1 MKRFWATSILAI
13 FMTGFVNTLCLARS
27 TRPAD
32 EEQSRKFVPETREY
46 LNRLEKLGF
55 AGSVLIAIGGEPVLA
70 RGYGLADRERG
81 LRWDPSTISDI
92 GSITKQ
98 FTGAA
103 ILKLEE
109 KGLLHVTD
117 PITKYFENVPADK
130 SSITLHELLT
140 HSSGIVD
147 LEGRD
152 DWDPIGR
159 EEFIRLA
166 MKQPL
171 AFAPGKGYEY
181 SNGGYSL
188 LGAIIEKLTGVSY
201 EKHIREAFF
210 LPQGMYETGYIL
222 PAWGEGRMAQGY
234 RGNELWG
241 TILGRPMDTDG
252 PYWVLRANGGIHSNC
267 YDMLRWAQALM
278 DGRPLHPESMAKYWA
293 PHVSE
298 GGDSF
303 YGYGWSIVTAPGGL
317 KVITHNGGNGIFF
330 ADLALVPQAKLVI
343 FLQTNVVADMP
354 GSQQLLAQIGQRIT
368 ADKAYPDIP
377 KVVDVP
383 ESVLA
388 SLGGIYQIGKDEGGF
403 RVTHESQTLLVEPEG
418 RKAFSLLHSVRPLD
432 PKRRDELSRL
442 IDKAITACRAGNFQP
457 FYEAYGRKVTVDRL
471 KEHWKE
477 WALQS
482 EEQYGHLKGHEVLG
496 TARMTERD
504 ETVVSFIFEKGK
516 SERTYGWSLDAKAV
530 LKGISRRGLKPQLRF
545 FPVSEKEFASWDGGV
560 RPSKPLL
567 FEMDASGRLRL
578 RLGSGDLLVEAIRAA
593 GMTAQ
598 LPSLAQDE

>member
-1 MKRFWATSILAI
+1 MKRFWATSILTVFI
-13 FMTGFVNTLCLARS
+13 TGFVTAFCPPES
-27 TRPAD
+27 TGPAV
-32 EEQSRKFVPETREY
+32 EEQSRKFVPETKEY

-70 RGYGLADRERG
+70 QGYGLADRERG
-81 LRWDPSTISDI
+81 RRWDPSTISCL

-109 KGLLHVTD
+109 KGWLHVTD

-130 SSITLHELLT
+130 SSITLHQLLT

-171 AFAPGKGYEY
+171 AFSPGKGYEY
-181 SNGGYSL
+181 SNAGYSL

-241 TILGRPMDTDG
+241 TTLGRPMDTDG

-303 YGYGWSIVTAPGGL
+303 YGYGWSIASAPGGL

-354 GSQQLLAQIGQRIT
+354 GIQQLLNQIGQRIA
-368 ADKAYPDIP
+368 ADKAYPDVP
-377 KVVDVP
+377 KVVEVP
-383 ESVLA
+383 GSVLA
-388 SLGGIYQIGKDEGGF
+388 ALDGVYQIGKDEGGF
-403 RVTHESQTLLVEPEG
+403 RIAREGNTLLVGPEG

-432 PKRRDELSRL
+432 PKRGDELSRR
-442 IDKAITACRAGNFQP
+442 IDKALTACRVGNFQP
-457 FYEAYGRKVTVDRL
+457 LYEAFGRKVSLDQLKNRWQESVSQLEGQFGRL
-471 KEHWKE
+471 R
-477 WALQS
+477 
-482 EEQYGHLKGHEVLG
+482 GHEVLG
-496 TARMTERD
+496 TARTIERD
-504 ETVVSFIFEKGK
+504 ETVVRFIYEKGK
-516 SERTYGWSLDAKAV
+516 SERTYVWSLDAKAV
-530 LKGISRRGLKPQLRF
+530 LKGTSRRGLKPQLRF

-567 FEMDASGRLRL
+567 FDIDASGRLRL
-578 RLGSGDLLVEAIRAA
+578 RLGSGDLLVEAIRIR
-593 GMTAQ
+593 
-598 LPSLAQDE
+598 S